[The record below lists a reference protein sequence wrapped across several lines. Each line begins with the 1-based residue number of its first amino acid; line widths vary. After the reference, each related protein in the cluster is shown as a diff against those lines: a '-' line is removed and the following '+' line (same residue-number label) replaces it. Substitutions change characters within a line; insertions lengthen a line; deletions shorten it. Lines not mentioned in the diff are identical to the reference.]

1 MKELQGAK
9 DALAVSKIREET
21 LQNQL
26 SKLLEELKQAKEA
39 HSPELKHFTSLEQK
53 IQSMELHY
61 TQREKQLQQVIA
73 DTRQVVEQEQ
83 QGQVERWK
91 RLAQGRAKELEVFRL
106 ELDSILDVLRELQ
119 RQGVVIPL
127 PEHTSTITHTYL
139 PLRS

>member
-1 MKELQGAK
+1 MDL
-9 DALAVSKIREET
+9 DS
-21 LQNQL
+21 
-26 SKLLEELKQAKEA
+26 SLLIDNL
-39 HSPELKHFTSLEQK
+39 
-53 IQSMELHY
+53 LHY
-61 TQREKQLQQVIA
+61 DRVHWCQVALGFQVIA
-73 DTRQVVEQEQ
+73 DTRRVVEQEQ

-139 PLRS
+139 PLRSWAVFEHSEPSHFCLWLAEFLWQN